1 MTNILRNE
9 WEARLAKHGLAE
21 RQLGKKEVICQP
33 VAGIPTGI
41 QSHQFDDT
49 FSQQAWHKA
58 GLDEGDLSRYH
69 EVAFILCPRNIPS
82 WALSDNNV
90 RNVLLSLFPRL
101 ATIPRQRKR
110 AAQACALIYRY
121 FRMCE
126 PIGAIAQDT
135 QATHIGIKRRIQRIK
150 RKAKAL
156 GFAD

>member
-1 MTNILRNE
+1 MTNTLRNE

-41 QSHQFDDT
+41 QYHQFDDT
-49 FSQQAWHKA
+49 FKQQDWHKA
-58 GLDEGDLSRYH
+58 RLDEGDLSRYH
-69 EVAFILCPRNIPS
+69 EISFKPCPRDIPTWTQS
-82 WALSDNNV
+82 NSAVSSV
-90 RNVLLSLFPRL
+90 VLALFPHL
-101 ATIPRQRKR
+101 ATFPRQRKR

-126 PIGAIAQDT
+126 TIETIACDTETTHAI
-135 QATHIGIKRRIQRIK
+135 IKCRIQRIK
-150 RKAKAL
+150 HKAKSL